1 LVEVL
6 FDAGVPRAKG
16 AALVDSFFNAGLL
29 EADPDGGDALRLHPH
44 HAKAAAGLAAVKEY
58 LAEYGQASPAE
69 LAEHLRDQG
78 MGRFAARRVIQDLHH
93 SGSIVKDGGSFGL
106 PPEPKGG
113 DSRESRTFPEDRAG
127 LVKKTVTGKDGKQHT
142 VYTRPDAG
150 QSADEHPA
158 KADPPSADAVDVGG
172 AMGGDAPPGL
182 VAKVKAATARVL
194 TKVATLAYDAALAS
208 PQILDVA
215 GLLIDTPEDMG
226 KLGYN
231 PATAGHELQKTGN
244 PLQDAGVPLTPYQFV
259 NLCTKVIPAALSW
272 AKGKLGAKTGEE
284 ASDLDALA
292 ELLAGMLRELAAEFG
307 MPEPPD
313 AATLAGRLREI
324 LRG

>member
-1 LVEVL
+1 MNE
-6 FDAGVPRAKG
+6 
-16 AALVDSFFNAGLL
+16 
-29 EADPDGGDALRLHPH
+29 
-44 HAKAAAGLAAVKEY
+44 
-58 LAEYGQASPAE
+58 
-69 LAEHLRDQG
+69 
-78 MGRFAARRVIQDLHH
+78 
-93 SGSIVKDGGSFGL
+93 
-106 PPEPKGG
+106 
-113 DSRESRTFPEDRAG
+113 
-127 LVKKTVTGKDGKQHT
+127 
-142 VYTRPDAG
+142 
-150 QSADEHPA
+150 
-158 KADPPSADAVDVGG
+158 
-172 AMGGDAPPGL
+172 GGDAPPGL